1 MYVGGD
7 SDYVL
12 RYKRFKSFNQELSYY
27 NLPKS
32 GVCLLVCWFRVCPVD
47 DWSKGDF
54 IWVISF
60 IVAVAFF
67 AAGQLAL
74 WPRAEC
80 CPTRAVATGGALWPR
95 AERCRAIAMRRPHSR
110 CAHGRSDHYYTIGV
124 NSFQMCLFT
133 HLYFVYK
140 FIATTSSYNL
150 PNSGFLSAAL
160 RSNAPI
166 MFYVGL
172 LFFFY
177 SPFVLRNYST
187 DSHKISRNCVF

>member
-1 MYVGGD
+1 MFYVTND
-7 SDYVL
+7 LNRLV
-12 RYKRFKSFNQELSYY
+12 KELSYY

-32 GVCLLVCWFRVCPVD
+32 GVRLLVCWFRVCPVD

-67 AAGQLAL
+67 AAGQ
-74 WPRAEC
+74 
-80 CPTRAVATGGALWPR
+80 TRAVATGGVLPDSRCGQR

-110 CAHGRSDHYYTIGV
+110 CAYGRSDHYYTIGV

-133 HLYFVYK
+133 NLYLVYK

-150 PNSGFLSAAL
+150 PNSGF
-160 RSNAPI
+160 
-166 MFYVGL
+166 F
-172 LFFFY
+172 
-177 SPFVLRNYST
+177 
-187 DSHKISRNCVF
+187 